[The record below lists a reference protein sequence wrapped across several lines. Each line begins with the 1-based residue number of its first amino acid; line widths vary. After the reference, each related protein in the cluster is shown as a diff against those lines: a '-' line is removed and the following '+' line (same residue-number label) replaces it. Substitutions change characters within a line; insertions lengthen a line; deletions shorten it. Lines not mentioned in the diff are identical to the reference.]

1 MSGATVYIPLICL
14 KMNHPYKI
22 TGFSE
27 RTDVNGKIMLSLK
40 DHGDPREI
48 KSLLTHR
55 CFYPH
60 FKQLWQLNNAL
71 DGEEATMKLKFYGCK
86 PTDDGGTPIVRISGD
101 RLIAFLM

>member
-1 MSGATVYIPLICL
+1 MSASWIYIPIIFL
-14 KMNHPYKI
+14 KKHHLYKI

-27 RTDVNGKIMLSLK
+27 RYGQIIVTLK

-60 FKQLWQLNNAL
+60 FKQLWELNKAMN
-71 DGEEATMKLKFYGCK
+71 GEEATMKLKFYGCK
-86 PTDDGGTPIVRISGD
+86 PTDDGGTIIVRISGE
-101 RLIAFLM
+101 RLTAFLM

>member
-1 MSGATVYIPLICL
+1 MSASWIYIPLILL
-14 KMNHPYKI
+14 KKKHPYQI

-27 RTDVNGKIMLSLK
+27 RYGRIMVTLK

-48 KSLLTHR
+48 KSLMAHR

-60 FKQLWQLNNAL
+60 FKQLWELNRAM

-86 PTDDGGTPIVRISGD
+86 PTDTGGTPIVRISGE

>member
-1 MSGATVYIPLICL
+1 MSGAWIYVPIIFL
-14 KMNHPYKI
+14 KKNHPFTI

-27 RTDVNGKIMLSLK
+27 RDGHIMISLK